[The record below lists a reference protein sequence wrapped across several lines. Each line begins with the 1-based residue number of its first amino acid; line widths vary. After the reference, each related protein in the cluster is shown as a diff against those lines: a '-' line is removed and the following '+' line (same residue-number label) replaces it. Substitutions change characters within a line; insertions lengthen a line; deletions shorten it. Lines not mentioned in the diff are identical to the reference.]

1 MKLNIAMPFF
11 IITLGIAFDSN
22 AQPTGSYQSNVKEAF
37 VPTELLNKLTQRVEH
52 NIESA
57 EGSPYLFEQY
67 SKGEI
72 YSNKYGK
79 VNGYTLNYDLA
90 RDELLI
96 SLNKMIRVI
105 EIHEVDSFIISDPQ
119 SQYCNLAKI
128 SNRVLEGIGILH
140 AKTIDKYLVTKTSA
154 KLLPPDY
161 SPQFNTGSKN
171 SKWLR
176 KETSYIVSNSEIVK
190 LPTSKKNA
198 LKVFGEK
205 SKDISD
211 FADKRNIKFK
221 SIDEWVLA
229 FDYFNTLTL

>member
-1 MKLNIAMPFF
+1 MDKISIFL
-11 IITLGIAFDSN
+11 IIVLSIAFTSN

-37 VPTELLNKLTQRVEH
+37 VPSELLNKLTQRVEH
-52 NIESA
+52 NAEST
-57 EGSPYLFEQY
+57 EGSPYLFEEY

-72 YSNKYGK
+72 YSNRYGK

-96 SLNKMIRVI
+96 SLNQMIRVI
-105 EIHEVDSFIISDPQ
+105 ELHEVDSFIVSDPQ

-128 SNRVLEGIGILH
+128 SNRGLEGIGILH
-140 AKTIDKYLVTKTSA
+140 AKTTDGKYLVTKKSA
-154 KLLPPDY
+154 KLVPPNY

-176 KETSYIVSNSEIVK
+176 REVSYIVSNSEIIK
-190 LPTSKKNA
+190 LPTSKKVA
-198 LKVFGEK
+198 LKVFDEK
-205 SKDISD
+205 SKDISE
-211 FADKRNIKFK
+211 FADDQKIKFK

-229 FDYFNTLTL
+229 FNYFNTLAL